1 MFESIEA
8 APRDPILGLTDAFKA
23 DPNPQKINLGVGIY
37 QDDRGQTPV
46 LETVSEATRRV
57 VAAEKTKSYLP
68 IPGAPEFGKAV
79 ERLLFGAGHEVTESK
94 RASTSHTPGGTG
106 ALRVVG
112 DFLKQNAPRATVWM
126 TDPTWANHPAI
137 FAAAGLATKTFP
149 YFDKAKNGLALD
161 AALDA
166 IRRIPAGDAV
176 LLHAC
181 CHNPTGIDPT
191 ASEWRQIADAVLD
204 GGVLPIL
211 DFAYQ
216 GFAEGIDADA
226 QGLREFCRPG
236 AELVVCG
243 SFSKNFGLYRERV
256 GAATFV
262 AADADA
268 SARVQSQV
276 NRAIRTLY
284 SNPPAHGAA
293 VVRTILDDNDLH
305 SQWELEVAAMR
316 ERINGMR
323 TQFVRKLA
331 EHGVPGDFSFIQ
343 HQRGMFSFSGLKPE
357 QVEALKQQHAI
368 YAVGNG
374 RINVAG
380 ITTTNVD
387 RLCAAIAAVV
397 AG

>member
-37 QDDRGQTPV
+37 QDDNGETPV
-46 LETVSEATRRV
+46 LGTVVEATRRV

-68 IPGAPEFGKAV
+68 IPGAPAFGAAV
-79 ERLLFGAGHEVTESK
+79 ERLLLGSGHEATEAK
-94 RASTSHTPGGTG
+94 RLSTSHTPGGTG

-112 DFLKQNAPRATVWM
+112 DFLKQNLPRATVWM

-137 FAAAGLATKTFP
+137 FAAAGVATKTFP
-149 YFDKAKNGLALD
+149 YFDKGTNALALD
-161 AALDA
+161 AMLDA
-166 IRRIPAGDAV
+166 LRRAPAGDAV

-191 ASEWRQIADAVLD
+191 PEEWRQIADAVLD
-204 GGVLPIL
+204 AGLLPVL

-216 GFAEGIDADA
+216 GFAEGIEADTA
-226 QGLREFCRPG
+226 GLREFCRSD

-256 GAATFV
+256 GAVTFV
-262 AADADA
+262 AADAGA
-268 SARVQSQV
+268 SGRVQSQV
-276 NRAIRTLY
+276 NRAIRTIY

-293 VVRTILDDNDLH
+293 VVQTILDDADLRT
-305 SQWELEVAAMR
+305 QWEGEVAAMR
-316 ERINGMR
+316 NRINGMR
-323 TQFVRKLA
+323 RLFVQKLA
-331 EHGVPGDFSFIQ
+331 EHGVGGDYSFIER
-343 HQRGMFSFSGLKPE
+343 QRGMFSFSGLQPE
-357 QVEALKQQHAI
+357 HVEALKQRHAI

-380 ITTTNVD
+380 ITTANID
-387 RLCAAIAAVV
+387 RLCEAIAAVV
-397 AG
+397 GS